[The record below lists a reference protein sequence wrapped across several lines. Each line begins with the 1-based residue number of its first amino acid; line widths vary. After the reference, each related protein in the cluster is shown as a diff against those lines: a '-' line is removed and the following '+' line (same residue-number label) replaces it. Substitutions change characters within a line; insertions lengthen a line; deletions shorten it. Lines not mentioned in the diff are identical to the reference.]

1 MPVDEMGERDQL
13 ARQGLRPEVI
23 DALLGSYRDGH
34 VYYVKRAP
42 GITVGGVKLSDR
54 PLLLLIDEET

>member
-1 MPVDEMGERDQL
+1 MRDQL
-13 ARQGLRPEVI
+13 AGRGLSPEVI
-23 DALLGSYRDGH
+23 DALPGSHRDGH